1 MPSSSPLPMPASD
14 TCMSQGGWR
23 TQAMRAVPDWMG
35 GMWTW
40 NNCSCTK
47 RPPKEGACSQ
57 LLPWVGSGLAFQSKC
72 TGEPK
77 SVEMWREG
85 GAKLLAFGAG

>member
-1 MPSSSPLPMPASD
+1 
-14 TCMSQGGWR
+14 
-23 TQAMRAVPDWMG
+23 MRAVPDWMT
-35 GMWTW
+35 GMWNW
-40 NNCSCTK
+40 NNCSCSK

-72 TGEPK
+72 PSEPR

-85 GAKLLAFGAG
+85 GPKGALWGGRSPPNNLLAS